1 MDEMRS
7 PSANKGPGHLH
18 TDSKIIIC
26 LIQVDGFYITIMER
40 STTSRNITEVVRKKL
55 VLDHIFTLNLHGLI

>member
-26 LIQVDGFYITIMER
+26 LIQVDGFYITIWNEAPLQ
-40 STTSRNITEVVRKKL
+40 E
-55 VLDHIFTLNLHGLI
+55 TLQKW